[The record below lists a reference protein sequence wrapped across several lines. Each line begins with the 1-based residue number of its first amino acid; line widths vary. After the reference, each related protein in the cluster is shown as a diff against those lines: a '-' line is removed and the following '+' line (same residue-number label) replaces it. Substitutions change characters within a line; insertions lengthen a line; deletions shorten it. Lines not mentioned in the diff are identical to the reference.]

1 MSQGRDKPK
10 YVLCIA
16 FSELGDLITG
26 DSNGAITIWEL
37 QTGQAVK
44 HVRYFEWFSICLTS

>member
-44 HVRYFEWFSICLTS
+44 HVRYFEWL